1 MQMAQPVELIPGQQ
15 QSLWG
20 WPAVV
25 NFALGG
31 LGAGFYVVAV
41 VASGFRPSP
50 VVILGS
56 WLGPLLVLAGF
67 AAVAAEAGRPFRGGR
82 VLGRVATSWMSRELW
97 IGGVFV
103 VCAVADLLSPWRP
116 YRVIALAAGL
126 GLALAQGFILRRAR
140 GVISWDV
147 PLIPATFL
155 LSAVVS
161 GAGAFLLIETAS
173 GRRPAAPVL
182 VATLFLLVG
191 ALLAWVRYLRWSD
204 ESTFTRAVAS
214 LSEGRASLLIARGGY
229 LVPFLLVV
237 LAVGVPVIAAPAILI
252 AGVLMVSGQLYAKA
266 RLILRAGSL
275 RPITLAVRIQRRS
288 S

>member
-1 MQMAQPVELIPGQQ
+1 MQLAQPVELIPGQQ

-41 VASGFRPSP
+41 AASGFHPSP
-50 VVILGS
+50 AVMLGS
-56 WLGPLLVLAGF
+56 WLGPLLVLLGF

-82 VLGRVATSWMSRELW
+82 VLTRIGTSWMSRELW

-116 YRVIALAAGL
+116 YRVIALGAGL

-140 GVISWDV
+140 GVVSWNV

-161 GAGAFLLIETAS
+161 GAGGFLLAETVS
-173 GRRPAAPVL
+173 GRRPTAPVL
-182 VATLFLLVG
+182 VATLFLLAG
-191 ALLAWVRYLRWSD
+191 ALLAWVRYLTWSD
-204 ESTFTRAVAS
+204 ESTFIRAVSA

-229 LVPFLLVV
+229 LLPFLLVAI
-237 LAVGVPVIAAPAILI
+237 AVGVPAISAPAILL
-252 AGVLMVSGQLYAKA
+252 AGALMVGGQLYIKA

>member
-1 MQMAQPVELIPGQQ
+1 MPLAQPVELIPGQQ

-41 VASGFRPSP
+41 AASRFHPSP
-50 VVILGS
+50 AVILGS
-56 WLGPLLVLAGF
+56 WLGPLLVLVGF

-82 VLGRVATSWMSRELW
+82 VLTRVGTSWMSRELW
-97 IGGVFV
+97 IGGVFIL
-103 VCAVADLLSPWRP
+103 CAVADLLSPWRP
-116 YRVIALAAGL
+116 YRVMALGAGL

-140 GVISWDV
+140 GVVSWNV

-161 GAGAFLLIETAS
+161 GAGAFLLVETIS
-173 GRRPAAPVL
+173 GRRPTAPVL
-182 VATLFLLVG
+182 VATLFLLAV
-191 ALLAWVRYLRWSD
+191 ALLAWVRYLTWSD
-204 ESTFTRAVAS
+204 ESTFIRAVSS
-214 LSEGRASLLIARGGY
+214 LSEGWASLLIARGGY
-229 LVPFLLVV
+229 LVPFLLVAI
-237 LAVGVPVIAAPAILI
+237 AVGVPAISAPAILL
-252 AGVLMVSGQLYAKA
+252 AGVLMVGGQLYTKA

-275 RPITLAVRIQRRS
+275 RPITLAMRIQRRS